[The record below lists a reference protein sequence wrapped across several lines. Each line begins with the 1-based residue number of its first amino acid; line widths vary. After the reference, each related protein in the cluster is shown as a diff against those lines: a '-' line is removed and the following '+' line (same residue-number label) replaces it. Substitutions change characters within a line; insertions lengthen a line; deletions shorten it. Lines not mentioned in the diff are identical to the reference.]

1 MNLICGEGRRF
12 CRHVNLHF
20 RLIVEIVVER
30 VVGSTAGRINFLELE
45 VGTTVGRRISV
56 IETHVVACA
65 TVVGNVEGG
74 VGGGAVLC
82 GGSLHGGDVVPAG
95 LGSLIRDGPLV
106 GTHACVIHSKAL
118 EFAGTLCEVTG
129 GAGEDAVGGV
139 FVHDVEFR
147 SLGGSGEVPCLTVD
161 AEVVGRGELHLGAA
175 GITGGACLPEGTTA
189 AVHVDTI
196 VVRSSG
202 VGGQFDGQGGVC
214 HEILQNKSLCLHKG
228 GLLVHGRL
236 IS

>member
-1 MNLICGEGRRF
+1 M
-12 CRHVNLHF
+12 
-20 RLIVEIVVER
+20 EIVVER
-30 VVGSTAGRINFLELE
+30 VVGSTAGRINFHELE
-45 VGTTVGRRISV
+45 VRAFVGRIV
-56 IETHVVACA
+56 IEAHVVFHT

-95 LGSLIRDGPLV
+95 LGSLIRNGPLV

-118 EFAGTLCEVTG
+118 EFVGTHCEVTG

-189 AVHVDTI
+189 AVHVDAI

-214 HEILQNKSLCLHKG
+214 HKVLQNKSLCLHKG

>member
-12 CRHVNLHF
+12 CRHVNLHL

-30 VVGSTAGRINFLELE
+30 IVGSTAGRINFHELE
-45 VGTTVGRRISV
+45 VRAFVGRIV
-56 IETHVVACA
+56 IETHVVVCA
-65 TVVGNVEGG
+65 TVVGDVEGS

-95 LGSLIRDGPLV
+95 LGSLVRDGPLV

-202 VGGQFDGQGGVC
+202 VGGQFDGQVGVC
-214 HEILQNKSLCLHKG
+214 HKILQNKSLCLHKG